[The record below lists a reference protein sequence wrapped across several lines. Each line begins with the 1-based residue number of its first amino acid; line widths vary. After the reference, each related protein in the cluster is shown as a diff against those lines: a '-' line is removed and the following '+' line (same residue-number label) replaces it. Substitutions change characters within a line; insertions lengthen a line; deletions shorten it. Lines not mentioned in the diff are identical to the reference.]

1 MVYLHT
7 TRLCFQTTIA
17 SDMDSDFK
25 KKLKEKYMKDA
36 SVTSL
41 ILVGCRE
48 KDAEL
53 EFCLR
58 SGEGWRTACKGMGFI
73 GKNGVGKEREG
84 DAKTPLGDFPA
95 LTAFGIRPDPGTSL
109 PYIDIREGV
118 IACECGS
125 APVFCI
131 YEI

>member
-41 ILVGCRE
+41 ILVGYRE

-58 SGEGWRTACKGMGFI
+58 SGEGWRTACKGMAFI

-84 DAKTPLGDFPA
+84 DAKTPLGDFPP
-95 LTAFGIRPDPGTSL
+95 LFSVYMKYEPGL
-109 PYIDIREGV
+109 
-118 IACECGS
+118 
-125 APVFCI
+125 FCL
-131 YEI
+131 

>member
-7 TRLCFQTTIA
+7 TRLYFQTTIA

-25 KKLKEKYMKDA
+25 KKLKGKYM
-36 SVTSL
+36 
-41 ILVGCRE
+41 

-58 SGEGWRTACKGMGFI
+58 SGEGWRTACKGMAFI

-84 DAKTPLGDFPA
+84 DAKTPLGDFPP
-95 LTAFGIRPDPGTSL
+95 LFSVYMKYEPGL
-109 PYIDIREGV
+109 
-118 IACECGS
+118 
-125 APVFCI
+125 FCL
-131 YEI
+131 